1 MADRRGNRLRRYTA
15 LSALA
20 TSVALALSCAPAS
33 AQVSDPS
40 GRGKPTSDLGSYNQG
55 PTVEVGVASWYG
67 GKTVRGHKTASG
79 ELFNEEALTAAHPS
93 LPFFSWVRV
102 INLANGRS
110 VVVKINDR
118 NATYTGR
125 VIDLTRKAADML
137 GLRSTGIGMVA
148 IVPEPGGAPA
158 HVAAEEPDAG
168 APPRYGRHAS

>member
-1 MADRRGNRLRRYTA
+1 MASRRGNRLGRYAT
-15 LSALA
+15 LGALA
-20 TSVALALSCAPAS
+20 SVAALALLCTPAS

-40 GRGKPTSDLGSYNQG
+40 GRGKPTSDLGTYNQG

-79 ELFNEEALTAAHPS
+79 EPFNEEALTAAHPS

-118 NATYTGR
+118 NAVYTGR
-125 VIDLTRKAADML
+125 VIDLTRKAADLL

-148 IVPEPGGAPA
+148 IVPEPGAAA
-158 HVAAEEPDAG
+158 HVATEEPGAG
-168 APPRYGRHAS
+168 ALPRYGRHAS

>member
-1 MADRRGNRLRRYTA
+1 VARDVNRLRRFAA
-15 LSALA
+15 LGALA
-20 TSVALALSCAPAS
+20 ASAALALPCAPAS

-40 GRGKPTSDLGSYNQG
+40 GRGKPTGNLGSYNQG

-118 NATYTGR
+118 NALYTGR
-125 VIDLTRKAADML
+125 VIDLTRKAADLL
-137 GLRSTGIGMVA
+137 GLRSVGIGMVA
-148 IVPEPGGAPA
+148 IVPEPGGAAA
-158 HVAAEEPDAG
+158 HVAAEEPDG
-168 APPRYGRHAS
+168 SAPPRYGRHAS

>member
-1 MADRRGNRLRRYTA
+1 MAGRRSSGLSGYMA
-15 LSALA
+15 LVALA
-20 TSVALALSCAPAS
+20 AAVALALSCAPAS

-125 VIDLTRKAADML
+125 VIDLTRKAADLL
-137 GLRSTGIGMVA
+137 GLRSSGIGTVA

-158 HVAAEEPDAG
+158 HVAEEDPDA
-168 APPRYGRHAS
+168 AALPRYGRHAS

>member
-1 MADRRGNRLRRYTA
+1 MAGRRGNRIRLCAA
-15 LSALA
+15 LGALA
-20 TSVALALSCAPAS
+20 SLTILAISCSPAS

-40 GRGKPTSDLGSYNQG
+40 GRGKPTSDLGTYNQG

-79 ELFNEEALTAAHPS
+79 EPFNEEALTAAHPS

-118 NATYTGR
+118 NAAYTGR
-125 VIDLTRKAADML
+125 VIDLTRKAADLL

-148 IVPEPGGAPA
+148 IVPEPGGVPA

-168 APPRYGRHAS
+168 ALPKYGRHAS